1 MPNMTD
7 TNPLHTFAPHDL
19 AGMFDVSVMTI
30 RRWAEYHA
38 DHLSTGANPAP
49 GQVRRFSWSDV
60 ETMRTIKAMRDSG
73 LSVEAINVKLTEAT
87 AQSNSAV
94 TMPITSTPD
103 TNALDA
109 QHSTPALTVA
119 LFDLERR
126 IDAKLEAIQRSR
138 EPSYAQGVIHGMVGI
153 GLIVLIAIGLAV
165 LYGGFR

>member
-1 MPNMTD
+1 MTD

-60 ETMRTIKAMRDSG
+60 ETMRNIKAWRDNG

-87 AQSNSAV
+87 AQSNTAV
-94 TMPITSTPD
+94 TIPVSLTPD

-138 EPSYAQGVIHGMVGI
+138 EPSYFVGI
-153 GLIVLIAIGLAV
+153 GIGFIAALLFVLVVVGLAV

>member
-1 MPNMTD
+1 MTD

-38 DHLSTGANPAP
+38 DHLSAGANPAP

-73 LSVEAINVKLTEAT
+73 LSVEAINVKLTEAN

-94 TMPITSTPD
+94 TMPITSAPD
-103 TNALDA
+103 TNALEA

-126 IDAKLEAIQRSR
+126 IDAKIEASQRVR
-138 EPSYAQGVIHGMVGI
+138 EPSFFVGFGAGFIAALLFVIV
-153 GLIVLIAIGLAV
+153 IVLLAV